1 MPEKQKKVN
10 CLTDLMAEEMTEVK
24 EMVEEGCFD
33 YFDEDDDEIDRE
45 WSRMLK
51 ELEALGFTDKIEQN
65 GSLVAKTELFLYN
78 IYIRKDDRKCY

>member
-1 MPEKQKKVN
+1 MPEKQKKVS

-33 YFDEDDDEIDRE
+33 YFDEEDDDETDRE

-51 ELEALGFTDKIEQN
+51 ELEELGFTDKIE
-65 GSLVAKTELFLYN
+65 
-78 IYIRKDDRKCY
+78 

>member
-1 MPEKQKKVN
+1 MPDKQKNVS

-33 YFDEDDDEIDRE
+33 YFDEEDSEIDKE

-51 ELEALGFTDKIEQN
+51 ELEALGFTDKIE
-65 GSLVAKTELFLYN
+65 
-78 IYIRKDDRKCY
+78 

>member
-1 MPEKQKKVN
+1 MPGKQKKVS

-33 YFDEDDDEIDRE
+33 YFDEEDDETDKE

-51 ELEALGFTDKIEQN
+51 ELEELGFTDKIE
-65 GSLVAKTELFLYN
+65 
-78 IYIRKDDRKCY
+78 

>member
-1 MPEKQKKVN
+1 MPDKQKKVS

-33 YFDEDDDEIDRE
+33 YFDEEDNETDKE

-51 ELEALGFTDKIEQN
+51 ELEELGFTDKI
-65 GSLVAKTELFLYN
+65 K
-78 IYIRKDDRKCY
+78 

>member
-1 MPEKQKKVN
+1 MPEKQKKVS

-33 YFDEDDDEIDRE
+33 YFDEDDDDETDKE

-51 ELEALGFTDKIEQN
+51 ELEELGFTDKIE
-65 GSLVAKTELFLYN
+65 
-78 IYIRKDDRKCY
+78 

>member
-1 MPEKQKKVN
+1 MPEKQKKVS

-33 YFDEDDDEIDRE
+33 YFDEEDDETDKE

-51 ELEALGFTDKIEQN
+51 ELEELGFTDKIE
-65 GSLVAKTELFLYN
+65 
-78 IYIRKDDRKCY
+78 

>member
-1 MPEKQKKVN
+1 MPEKQKKIS

-33 YFDEDDDEIDRE
+33 YFDEDDDETDKE

-51 ELEALGFTDKIEQN
+51 ELEELGFTDKIE
-65 GSLVAKTELFLYN
+65 
-78 IYIRKDDRKCY
+78 

>member
-1 MPEKQKKVN
+1 MPEKQKNVS

-33 YFDEDDDEIDRE
+33 YFDEDDDETDRE

-51 ELEALGFTDKIEQN
+51 ELEELGFTDKIE
-65 GSLVAKTELFLYN
+65 
-78 IYIRKDDRKCY
+78 

>member
-1 MPEKQKKVN
+1 MPEKQKKVS

-33 YFDEDDDEIDRE
+33 YFDEEDDETDRE

-51 ELEALGFTDKIEQN
+51 ELEELGFTDKIE
-65 GSLVAKTELFLYN
+65 
-78 IYIRKDDRKCY
+78 

>member
-1 MPEKQKKVN
+1 MPEKQKNVS

-33 YFDEDDDEIDRE
+33 YFDEDDDETDKE

-51 ELEALGFTDKIEQN
+51 ELEELGFTDKIE
-65 GSLVAKTELFLYN
+65 
-78 IYIRKDDRKCY
+78 

>member
-1 MPEKQKKVN
+1 MPDKQEKVN

-33 YFDEDDDEIDRE
+33 YFDEEDNDETDRE

-51 ELEALGFTDKIEQN
+51 ELDELGFTDKIE
-65 GSLVAKTELFLYN
+65 
-78 IYIRKDDRKCY
+78 

>member
-1 MPEKQKKVN
+1 MPEKQNKVN

-33 YFDEDDDEIDRE
+33 YFDEEDDETDKE

-51 ELEALGFTDKIEQN
+51 ELEELGFTDKIE
-65 GSLVAKTELFLYN
+65 
-78 IYIRKDDRKCY
+78 

>member
-1 MPEKQKKVN
+1 MPDKQEKVN

-33 YFDEDDDEIDRE
+33 YFDEDDDETDKE

-51 ELEALGFTDKIEQN
+51 ELEELGFTDKIE
-65 GSLVAKTELFLYN
+65 
-78 IYIRKDDRKCY
+78 

>member
-1 MPEKQKKVN
+1 MPDKQNKIN

-33 YFDEDDDEIDRE
+33 YFDEEDNETDKE

-51 ELEALGFTDKIEQN
+51 ELEELGFTDKIE
-65 GSLVAKTELFLYN
+65 
-78 IYIRKDDRKCY
+78 

>member
-1 MPEKQKKVN
+1 MPEKQKKVS

-33 YFDEDDDEIDRE
+33 YFDEDDDDETDRE

-51 ELEALGFTDKIEQN
+51 ELEELGFTDKIE
-65 GSLVAKTELFLYN
+65 
-78 IYIRKDDRKCY
+78 

>member
-1 MPEKQKKVN
+1 MPDKQKKVS

-33 YFDEDDDEIDRE
+33 YFDEEDDDETDRE

-51 ELEALGFTDKIEQN
+51 ELEELGFTDKIE
-65 GSLVAKTELFLYN
+65 
-78 IYIRKDDRKCY
+78 

>member
-1 MPEKQKKVN
+1 MPEKQKNVS

-33 YFDEDDDEIDRE
+33 YFDEEDDDETDRE

-51 ELEALGFTDKIEQN
+51 ELEELGFTDKIE
-65 GSLVAKTELFLYN
+65 
-78 IYIRKDDRKCY
+78 